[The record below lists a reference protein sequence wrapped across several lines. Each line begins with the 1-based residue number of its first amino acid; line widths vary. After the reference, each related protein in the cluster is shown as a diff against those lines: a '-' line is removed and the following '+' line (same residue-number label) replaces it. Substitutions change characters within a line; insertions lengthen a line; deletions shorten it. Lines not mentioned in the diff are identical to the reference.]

1 MQADPAQSLT
11 YNVYCMIT
19 TVLTDRANHE
29 QHVKEIRQAW
39 LRDLLLYLGADVE
52 WLDTAAPDL
61 AVEYFLQNDLE
72 IIKHKSIEALE
83 VRHEGE
89 LVGEWAGPE
98 STLKA
103 DEDGTL
109 YFEVNIEHWSIIDEE
124 IEDDT

>member
-1 MQADPAQSLT
+1 
-11 YNVYCMIT
+11 MIT

-29 QHVKEIRQAW
+29 QHVNEIRQAW

-52 WLDTAAPDL
+52 WLDTAPPDL

-98 STLKA
+98 LTLKA